1 MFNEFLKNTIAAH
14 LLFFCSV
21 LWAQQGPIIECH
33 NCEGQSDGPLPV
45 QGNWYN
51 PQQSGS
57 GYLIDVQNGI
67 LSGFYFGYT
76 DQGEPTW
83 LSFSGPLQAS
93 EDANINW
100 HIEAPLV
107 KFTGGNAYNQP
118 HQFPTNIVETGDVIR
133 VDFHFAH
140 YASVQIN
147 DGDVQ
152 RIIPINYGVAQEQ
165 DFEESDYQFPQLEGV
180 WTFVLSKSDPN
191 QNMQLFAYFGY
202 DIYLTSKGVSELE
215 DGSKMLTYYIDY
227 SSDFPESTFI
237 SNITC
242 TNPINDETG
251 SRDLVC
257 DLSNYPNIGDS
268 MPLAPGNIGPNYIY
282 AENENGDVFEAFRV
296 NYLPNFGIP
305 TNGNL

>member
-1 MFNEFLKNTIAAH
+1 MKKIICVI
-14 LLFFCSV
+14 LLSLQTCIV
-21 LWAQQGPIIECH
+21 LAQQGPIIECH

-165 DFEESDYQFPQLEGV
+165 DFPESDHEFPELEGV
-180 WTFVLSKSDPN
+180 WNFVIKVNDPDLLG
-191 QNMQLFAYFGY
+191 LFAFWGH
-202 DIYLTSKGVSELE
+202 DIYIPAKSERLFE
-215 DGSKMLTYYIDY
+215 DGTYRVIYFL
-227 SSDFPESTFI
+227 SDWFYPESVNFAGI
-237 SNITC
+237 YC
-242 TNPINDETG
+242 LNPINQQTNE
-251 SRDLVC
+251 REVVC
-257 DLSNYPNIGDS
+257 ELSNIPNIGDR
-268 MPLAPGNIGPNYIY
+268 MPVAPGNIGPNYIY
-282 AENENGDVFEAFRV
+282 AENANGDVFEAFRV
-296 NYLPNFGIP
+296 NYIPNFGNPID
-305 TNGNL
+305 GK